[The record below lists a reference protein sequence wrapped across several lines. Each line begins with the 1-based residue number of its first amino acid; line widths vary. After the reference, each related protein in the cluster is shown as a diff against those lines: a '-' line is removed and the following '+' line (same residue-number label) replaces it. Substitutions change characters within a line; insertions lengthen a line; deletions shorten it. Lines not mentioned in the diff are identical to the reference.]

1 VPETAPI
8 MNAEDA
14 LERKGGKGAA
24 GAFKEHMYPLDV
36 LAEKYETHIDV
47 EDPNK
52 SQGLGSQ
59 KAAEL
64 LERYGPNVLTPP
76 PSIPKW
82 LLFLLQFTN
91 LLMVLLEITAGAT
104 FIVWLVDRSTWP
116 NLYIAVLLTVVIVLT
131 CYEMFSQESKGDAL
145 TEKFRALVPEQ
156 ASVVRDGVLKPLPAA
171 EIVVGDLLRLKLG
184 DKIPADCRVISNSGM
199 KADQSMITGE
209 ADPVEILVHAAD
221 PNALEARNIVFNG
234 SLVVDGGCL
243 AVAIRTGDDTLIGAM
258 VGLTA
263 DTGKTKGTLAAD
275 IDYFV
280 KILAVFALVQAAV
293 VFAVGIARGLAPVD
307 VFINGF
313 ITIMI
318 GNVPQGL
325 PTTVTACL
333 AIVAERM
340 GRQNVFVKKL
350 DVIETLGSCTL
361 ICTDKTGTLTM
372 NLMSVANLWGMGMR
386 LEGPEYQQKL
396 AGESSSST
404 GNATGGDA
412 GTNSQ
417 LFALMLVAT
426 LNSRVVLERKT
437 EDSELVPNGDASEL
451 GLYRFFGA
459 CVKDRTGQEVE
470 AFRAAN
476 PKLHEIPFNSA
487 FKWQMSIH
495 SVASQGGKQ
504 LLLIKGAPDVLLDK
518 CSHYLG
524 PDGTVHEKD
533 AAFDAIYTA
542 AYEDFGGQGERVLGF
557 AMRPMVRSLEEEL
570 QADPRYKD
578 ELKEALIGKGARPAK
593 DLVFVGLVTL
603 QDPPR
608 LEVPKAIADCHTAGV
623 KVVMVTGDHPL
634 TAAAIAR
641 KIGLITH
648 PTRDLLARQRA
659 IAPSEVPEEDVR
671 AVVVKGS
678 DIPAMTEA
686 DWKVLVSKQEI
697 VFARTSPEQ
706 KLIIVKEFTK
716 AGNVTAMTGDGVND
730 SPALKQA
737 AIGVAMG
744 LNGSDVAREAAEIV
758 LLDDNFASIVVGICS
773 GPSRASRRRRGRCW
787 RSASTCSRSWCPP
800 PRWPTRSP
808 RRSSCRCRRAT

>member
-1 VPETAPI
+1 
-8 MNAEDA
+8 
-14 LERKGGKGAA
+14 
-24 GAFKEHMYPLDV
+24 
-36 LAEKYETHIDV
+36 
-47 EDPNK
+47 
-52 SQGLGSQ
+52 
-59 KAAEL
+59 
-64 LERYGPNVLTPP
+64 
-76 PSIPKW
+76 
-82 LLFLLQFTN
+82 
-91 LLMVLLEITAGAT
+91 
-104 FIVWLVDRSTWP
+104 
-116 NLYIAVLLTVVIVLT
+116 
-131 CYEMFSQESKGDAL
+131 
-145 TEKFRALVPEQ
+145 
-156 ASVVRDGVLKPLPAA
+156 
-171 EIVVGDLLRLKLG
+171 
-184 DKIPADCRVISNSGM
+184 
-199 KADQSMITGE
+199 
-209 ADPVEILVHAAD
+209 
-221 PNALEARNIVFNG
+221 
-234 SLVVDGGCL
+234 
-243 AVAIRTGDDTLIGAM
+243 
-258 VGLTA
+258 
-263 DTGKTKGTLAAD
+263 
-275 IDYFV
+275 
-280 KILAVFALVQAAV
+280 
-293 VFAVGIARGLAPVD
+293 
-307 VFINGF
+307 
-313 ITIMI
+313 
-318 GNVPQGL
+318 
-325 PTTVTACL
+325 
-333 AIVAERM
+333 
-340 GRQNVFVKKL
+340 
-350 DVIETLGSCTL
+350 
-361 ICTDKTGTLTM
+361 
-372 NLMSVANLWGMGMR
+372 
-386 LEGPEYQQKL
+386 
-396 AGESSSST
+396 
-404 GNATGGDA
+404 
-412 GTNSQ
+412 
-417 LFALMLVAT
+417 
-426 LNSRVVLERKT
+426 
-437 EDSELVPNGDASEL
+437 
-451 GLYRFFGA
+451 
-459 CVKDRTGQEVE
+459 
-470 AFRAAN
+470 
-476 PKLHEIPFNSA
+476 
-487 FKWQMSIH
+487 
-495 SVASQGGKQ
+495 
-504 LLLIKGAPDVLLDK
+504 
-518 CSHYLG
+518 
-524 PDGTVHEKD
+524 VHEKD

-800 PRWPTRSP
+800 PRYEEPG
-808 RRSSCRCRRAT
+808 SSCWCTS